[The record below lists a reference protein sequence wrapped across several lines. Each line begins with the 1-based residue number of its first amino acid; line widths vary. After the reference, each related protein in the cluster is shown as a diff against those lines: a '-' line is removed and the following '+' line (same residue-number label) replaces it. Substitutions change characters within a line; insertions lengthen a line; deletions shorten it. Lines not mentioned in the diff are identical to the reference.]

1 MPSTLDSFTDNS
13 YMIFRNHTFAFV
25 SLGPVVNRVLVQ
37 LLYLYKSEIMIFFI
51 LPYRYRC
58 ITLRP
63 AQYYTPVL
71 LSCILLA
78 QREVAS
84 FMSFS
89 YVLSMKKT
97 SMLIGHFWPMDFS
110 ICFLAAIECLAR
122 LPPRI
127 MGRSA
132 VIAVALLGLA
142 SVAVASQVVAF
153 GDSWG
158 SFSRTFY
165 FLFFSSYFWRLF
177 R

>member
-1 MPSTLDSFTDNS
+1 MQELKNDLLYSSLSLSLYCTAPST
-13 YMIFRNHTFAFV
+13 
-25 SLGPVVNRVLVQ
+25 
-37 LLYLYKSEIMIFFI
+37 I
-51 LPYRYRC
+51 LHSC
-58 ITLRP
+58 SH
-63 AQYYTPVL
+63 
-71 LSCILLA
+71 SCILLA

-84 FMSFS
+84 FMSSS

-110 ICFLAAIECLAR
+110 ICFLTTIECLAR
-122 LPPRI
+122 LLPRI

-158 SFSRTFY
+158 SFSRTFNFLY
-165 FLFFSSYFWRLF
+165 FFVVLLASFSLIPFSFVSRAPVPADVHVARL
-177 R
+177 RH